1 MKIDLSIICINF
13 NAFDLTHQCIK
24 GIRSNTKNISYEI
37 IIINNHPQS
46 KASDVQKL
54 KQFYEDSS
62 QIKIFQSENKGF
74 GSANN
79 LGSRRAQGKFL
90 LFLNNDT
97 IISDNS
103 LEKMINYLKKNN
115 NIGIIGPLF
124 YTVKGELQKHF
135 CGDFQNL
142 KSLIFFRKKEKEI
155 NLNQEF
161 NSCEMTTGAAM
172 MIEKK
177 LFEKLGGFDEKFFM
191 YFEDEDLCRQ
201 ALKLGKINGILTT
214 AKITHLEGKSSNIT
228 TRKKMYYRSQN
239 YYWRKHK
246 GLFLELI
253 MRFFRFPYVLWQK
266 IKK

>member
-1 MKIDLSIICINF
+1 MSKVNLS
-13 NAFDLTHQCIK
+13 
-24 GIRSNTKNISYEI
+24 I
-37 IIINNHPQS
+37 IIINFNTCDLTIDCIKSIKNNLNDANFEIILINNYPRGNDYS
-46 KASDVQKL
+46 FL
-54 KQFYEDSS
+54 KNKYKDDNN
-62 QIKIFQSENKGF
+62 IKIYKSANKGF
-74 GSANN
+74 GAANN
-79 LGSRRAQGKFL
+79 LGTKKARGKFL
-90 LFLNNDT
+90 LFLNSDT

-124 YTVKGELQKHF
+124 YTVKGKLQKHF

-142 KSLIFFRKKEKEI
+142 KSLIFSRKEEKEI

-161 NSCEMTTGAAM
+161 NSCQMTTGAAM

-177 LFEKLGGFDEKFFM
+177 FFEKLGGFDEKFFM
-191 YFEDEDLCRQ
+191 YFEDEDLCRR
-201 ALKLGKINGILTT
+201 ALKSGKINGILTT

-228 TRKKMYYRSQN
+228 NRKKMYYRSQN